1 MLDDENLIKQHDPNS
16 SLTIASSQYQQVSFK
31 AAVRNAE
38 HDGRPI
44 YNIVIAGMG
53 GSALAALMVK
63 VWLKSDLPEPME
75 IIRGY
80 DLPNYVD
87 QDTLVIVSSYSG
99 NTEEAL
105 SCLSQ
110 AKKCGAQ
117 IGIIASSGELI
128 KIAESDDIAHVP
140 LPIGFQ
146 PRMAVIYNLRALI
159 SLLIN
164 FGLVENDKL
173 SNIQDSLEWLHT
185 ESLNWASNVPIIDN
199 YAKQLANKAVGKT
212 AVFYGG
218 TLTAPIAYKWKIS
231 WNENAKNLAFWNE
244 LPEFDHNEFIG
255 WTSHPIEKPFIIFD
269 IISNLEHPQILK
281 RFKVSDKLL
290 SGQRPKSIE
299 IYLAGET
306 LIQQLL
312 WGSILADF
320 VSIYLAI
327 LNNVN
332 PTLVPLIEKLKE
344 ELK

>member
-1 MLDDENLIKQHDPNS
+1 MLDDENLIKKHDPNS
-16 SLTIASSQYQQVSFK
+16 SLTIASLQYEQAGFK
-31 AAVRNAE
+31 ASVRE
-38 HDGRPI
+38 KDHDNRNLGSV
-44 YNIVIAGMG
+44 VIAGMG
-53 GSALAALMVK
+53 GSALAASLVK
-63 VWLKSDLPEPME
+63 VWLKTEFLIPFE
-75 IIRGY
+75 IVRTY
-80 DLPNYVD
+80 DLPAYVNKHS
-87 QDTLVIVSSYSG
+87 LVIVSSYSG

-105 SCLSQ
+105 SCLAQ
-110 AKKCGAQ
+110 AKVAGAQ
-117 IGIIASSGELI
+117 VAIISSGGELI
-128 KIAESDDIAHVP
+128 KEAISGSIAHVP
-140 LPIGFQ
+140 LPIGLQ

-159 SLLIN
+159 SLLVN
-164 FGLVENDKL
+164 FNIADKSKL
-173 SNIQDSLEWLHT
+173 SEISDNLDWLHK
-185 ESLNWASNVPIIDN
+185 ESLKWASNVPTANN
-199 YAKQLANKAVGKT
+199 YAKQLANKAVGKS

-218 TLTAPIAYKWKIS
+218 ALTAPVAYKWKIS

-244 LPEFDHNEFIG
+244 LPEFNHNEFIG
-255 WTSHPIEKPFIIFD
+255 WTSHPIEKPFIVFD

-299 IYLAGET
+299 IELAGET

-332 PTLVPLIEKLKE
+332 PTPVPLIEKLKE